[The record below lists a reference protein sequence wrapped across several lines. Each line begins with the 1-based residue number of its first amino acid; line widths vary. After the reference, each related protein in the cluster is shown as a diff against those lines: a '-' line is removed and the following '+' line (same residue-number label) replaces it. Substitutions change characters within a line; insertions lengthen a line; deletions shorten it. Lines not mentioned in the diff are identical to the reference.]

1 MHAALNSSSVLI
13 DERRSAKLT
22 DFFHAGYVGDPFAVI
37 SKNHKL
43 PKCNTETKLHT
54 SFDMLCLGSIIK
66 AIDAD
71 VENQERV
78 PVERNILKKF
88 YELCKREDGPRPD
101 LTACE
106 VQRRLAGYLE
116 NPSGQR
122 SQQHQEAQ
130 QP

>member
-1 MHAALNSSSVLI
+1 
-13 DERRSAKLT
+13 
-22 DFFHAGYVGDPFAVI
+22 
-37 SKNHKL
+37 
-43 PKCNTETKLHT
+43 
-54 SFDMLCLGSIIK
+54 MLCLGSIVK

-71 VENQERV
+71 VKNRERV
-78 PVERNILKKF
+78 PGERNILKKL
-88 YELCKREDGPRPD
+88 YALCDSKDGPPID

-130 QP
+130 QPQQLSVKLIFN